1 MSTAAGKIEYVDF
14 AKGYAIFTIVL
25 YHAFQQVALPPLWQ
39 QGIIFGGTG
48 VHLFFLLSG
57 FGLAWSR
64 AIVTPLEFYQRRLAK
79 IWLPYV
85 LALTMSLLG
94 AFLFDLFPDRW
105 GAWLAGVG
113 LYQMFSEPYI
123 ESFGG
128 HFWFISTIVQFYLL
142 FPFLKKIQQQIGDAR
157 WFFLLAL
164 AISVTWWIV
173 VAVLGKSELRTWNSC
188 CLQFLWEFALG
199 MTLAEGMRNA
209 EYGMRNGS
217 ERRGT
222 AFRIPHSV
230 FRIRFWL
237 LPIGLFFTGL
247 MVVMILKLGTV
258 GKIFNDVPALLG
270 YTALSG
276 FLFYMGDLYVA
287 PLKRFFLWVSGFSF
301 SLYLIHV
308 LVLEVYL
315 HLLPSAPKAWQILL
329 YLPLALLAGWA
340 FEPLSRWWVGIFAA
354 KSR

>member
-1 MSTAAGKIEYVDF
+1 MSTATGKIEYVDF

-25 YHAFQQVALPPLWQ
+25 YHAFQQVALPPLLQ

-64 AIVTPLEFYQRRLAK
+64 AVVTPLEFYQRRLTK
-79 IWLPYV
+79 VWLPYV
-85 LALTMSLLG
+85 LALTISLLG
-94 AFLFDLFPDRW
+94 AFLFDLFPDRL

-164 AISVTWWIV
+164 AISVLWWVV
-173 VAVLGKSELRTWNSC
+173 VAWLGKSELRTWNSC

-199 MTLAEGMRNA
+199 MTIAEGMRSS
-209 EYGMRNGS
+209 EYGMQG
-217 ERRGT
+217 
-222 AFRIPHSV
+222 AKFRIQWL
-230 FRIRFWL
+230 WL
-237 LPIGLFFTGL
+237 LPIGLFFTGV
-247 MVVMILKLGTV
+247 MVLMILKLGKV
-258 GKIFNDVPALLG
+258 GRIFNDIPALLG

-276 FLFYMGDLYVA
+276 FLFCMGDLYVA

-308 LVLEVYL
+308 LVLEAYL
-315 HLLPSAPKAWQILL
+315 HLLPSAPTLWQIVL
-329 YLPLALLAGWA
+329 YLPLALLAGRA
-340 FEPLSRWWVGIFAA
+340 FEPMSQWWVGIFTA
-354 KSR
+354 KIR

>member
-1 MSTAAGKIEYVDF
+1 MSTVPGKIEYVDF

-25 YHAFQQVALPPLWQ
+25 YHAFQKVALPPLLQ

-64 AIVTPLEFYQRRLAK
+64 AVLTPLEFYRHRLAK
-79 IWLPYV
+79 VWLPYV

-94 AFLFDLFPDRW
+94 AFLFDLFPDRL

-142 FPFLKKIQQQIGDAR
+142 FPFLKKIQPQIGDAR
-157 WFFLLAL
+157 WFFLAAL
-164 AISVTWWIV
+164 AISVLWWIV
-173 VAVLGKSELRTWNSC
+173 IAWLGKSELRTWNSC

-199 MTLAEGMRNA
+199 MAIAEGMRKG
-209 EYGMRNGS
+209 EPGMQNS
-217 ERRGT
+217 NERYST
-222 AFRIPHSV
+222 K
-230 FRIRFWL
+230 FRIRQYWWVL
-237 LPIGLFFTGL
+237 LPIGLFFTGVMVL
-247 MVVMILKLGTV
+247 MMLKLGTA
-258 GKIFNDVPALLG
+258 GRIFNDIPALLG

-276 FLFYMGDLYVA
+276 FFFYLGDLYWP
-287 PLKRFFLWVSGFSF
+287 PLKRFFLWISGFSF

-308 LVLEVYL
+308 LVLEAYL
-315 HLLPSAPKAWQILL
+315 HLSPFAPEIWQMVL
-329 YLPLALLAGWA
+329 YIPLALLVGVN
-340 FEPLSRWWVGIFAA
+340 FESLSRWWVGIFEA
-354 KSR
+354 RRL

>member
-1 MSTAAGKIEYVDF
+1 MSAPAGKIAYVDF

-25 YHAFQQVALPPLWQ
+25 YHTFQQVDLSPLLR
-39 QGIIFGGTG
+39 QGIVFGGTG

-64 AIVTPLEFYQRRLAK
+64 AVVTPLEFYQRRLTK
-79 IWLPYV
+79 VWLPYV
-85 LALTMSLLG
+85 LALTISLLC

-142 FPFLKKIQQQIGDAR
+142 FPFLKKLQQHIGDSR

-164 AISVTWWIV
+164 AISIGWWIT
-173 VAVLGKSELRTWNSC
+173 VALLGKGEFRTWNSC

-199 MTLAEGMRNA
+199 MTIAERMRSTKH
-209 EYGMRNGS
+209 G
-217 ERRGT
+217 
-222 AFRIPHSV
+222 IPNSL

-237 LPIGLFFTGL
+237 LPIGVFFTGV
-247 MVVMILKLGTV
+247 MVMMILKLGTV
-258 GKIFNDVPALLG
+258 GRIFNDIPALLG
-270 YTALSG
+270 YTAISG
-276 FLFYMGDLYVA
+276 FLFYLGDLYWP
-287 PLKRFFLWVSGFSF
+287 PLKRFFLWISEFSF

-308 LVLEVYL
+308 LVLEAYL
-315 HLLPSAPKAWQILL
+315 HLLPFAPGFWQMLL
-329 YLPLALLAGWA
+329 YVPLALLVGQT
-340 FEPLSRWWVGIFAA
+340 FEQLSRWWVGIFET